1 MASFTS
7 TVVVAVVTF
16 ATVGVC
22 VKNGK
27 ILFPENIEIELKVF
41 LKGVYIIYVC
51 MHVLF

>member
-1 MASFTS
+1 MELDSDSVSHRSVASFTS

-22 VKNGK
+22 VCVKNGK

-41 LKGVYIIYVC
+41 
-51 MHVLF
+51 